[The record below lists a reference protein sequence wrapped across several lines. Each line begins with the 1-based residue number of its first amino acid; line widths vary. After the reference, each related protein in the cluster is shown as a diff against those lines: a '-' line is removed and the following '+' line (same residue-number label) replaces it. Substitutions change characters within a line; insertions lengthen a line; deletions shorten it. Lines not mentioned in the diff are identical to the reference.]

1 MFAGGRM
8 VLTRRA
14 GGVHEVV
21 FLDRFVDCEDA
32 PGTRVLTE
40 APRVHPAH
48 VDLGLTVHHPLG
60 EVFAGAGALGDTDR
74 RTRAMPIVAQA
85 GGRTHQVA
93 GVGRVGDRAG
103 HDLLDAAL
111 RPRRHAVEGIHEAV
125 GDDIHVGRGQVEV
138 EVPVD
143 AVDAIGLRAGGLV
156 RADEDAVDLAAV
168 VRRRAGVAGDG
179 DLPIERLH
187 RIERLGDEVLMDHGD
202 DRDVESH
209 HGTDLRGVV
218 AGGIDHV
225 LAHDA
230 ALLGDDFP
238 STVGQCVHVGD
249 AVVPDD
255 LRTQLASTLRQGI
268 GGTGG
273 VGPAVVRRPQR
284 GLDVVDVLHERIE
297 LANFVSADDLVLDT
311 EPIQLGADLTVPE
324 HVLVGDSE
332 PQGAA
337 AVPARRQSGLRFDR
351 RVERDGLLVDLGHV
365 EIADEVRHEAGSM
378 PGRARG
384 EFALL
389 DQDRIGAPALV
400 GEVVEQADTHGA
412 AADDHDARVI
422 PHDDSPGSMVPTPST
437 S

>member
-1 MFAGGRM
+1 M
-8 VLTRRA
+8 
-14 GGVHEVV
+14 
-21 FLDRFVDCEDA
+21 
-32 PGTRVLTE
+32 
-40 APRVHPAH
+40 
-48 VDLGLTVHHPLG
+48 
-60 EVFAGAGALGDTDR
+60 
-74 RTRAMPIVAQA
+74 
-85 GGRTHQVA
+85 
-93 GVGRVGDRAG
+93 GDRAG
-103 HDLLDAAL
+103 HDLLDAAF

-218 AGGIDHV
+218 AGGVDDV
-225 LAHDA
+225 LADDA

-249 AVVPDD
+249 AVFPDD

-324 HVLVGDSE
+324 HVLVGDCE
-332 PQGAA
+332 PQGTA
-337 AVPARRQSGLRFDR
+337 AVPARRQSGLLLDR

-365 EIADEVRHEAGSM
+365 EVTDEIRHETGGM
-378 PGRARG
+378 PGRARS
-384 EFALL
+384 ELALL
-389 DQDRIGAPALV
+389 DQDRVRTPALV
-400 GEVVEQADTHGA
+400 GEVVQQADPHCA
-412 AADDHDARVI
+412 AADDHDTRVAS
-422 PHDDSPGSMVPTPST
+422 HDDSPRFDRAHDIDLVNAITDASGPLRIPTIGRGAQPCGQLRVYPAVAPTAADCSDPAMAELTDPLVDSGDRSAVEAMFGNTLT
-437 S
+437 SGYEAPPLARKD